1 MSSPSRF
8 PLPDD
13 VSATSLNKPS
23 RGVPSETQEDVESDI
38 INLNLKPAKAKFE
51 ATHRSFWSIGGEGRS
66 FQSVGNT
73 VRKTGNPMH
82 DELHSIIK
90 GYIIT
95 KLESQTWIPEGIYTK
110 EELETVC
117 DALEEEY
124 AGTYLDS
131 AIHPMKYEYCQYDM
145 EWSVTWAI
153 GDNMIESQVGKE
165 SGVSQA
171 KHQKVR
177 TESKPSQLA
186 RSLKGPAKSGSTE

>member
-1 MSSPSRF
+1 MSSASRF

-13 VSATSLNKPS
+13 VSATSLKELS

-66 FQSVGNT
+66 FQSVGNS

-82 DELHSIIK
+82 DELHSNIK
-90 GYIIT
+90 EYIIA

-117 DALEEEY
+117 DALEKEY
-124 AGTYLDS
+124 AGTYLAS

-153 GDNMIESQVGKE
+153 GDNMIEGQVGKE
-165 SGVSQA
+165 SGVLHA
-171 KHQKVR
+171 KHQKVGTGGKR
-177 TESKPSQLA
+177 SLLA
-186 RSLKGPAKSGSTE
+186 RLLKGPANSGSTQ